1 MRNIGFVEVGPR
13 DGLQNEKTIL
23 STAQKLEFI
32 ARALDAGIKRI
43 EVASFV
49 NPARVPQMADAEA
62 VLEALQNRAGVRYIG
77 LALNRRGVERALK
90 TRVHEVGAVCATTDS
105 FAKANQGQSAEESL
119 AIAMDIVRAARDG
132 GKLGQIT
139 ISASF
144 GCPFEGEVAP
154 SRVLEMAK
162 RAADSQPIEIALAD
176 TIGVAVPA
184 QVADLVAQTKEAI
197 APIPVRAHFH
207 NTRNTAV
214 ANVWAAVGAGASVVD
229 ASLGGL
235 GGCPF
240 APRSTGNVASEDV
253 AYLLKRSGV
262 ETGLDLPKLIA
273 TAHWLSTLLGR
284 DLPGMVS
291 RAGDF
296 PRPKP

>member
-1 MRNIGFVEVGPR
+1 
-13 DGLQNEKTIL
+13 
-23 STAQKLEFI
+23 
-32 ARALDAGIKRI
+32 
-43 EVASFV
+43 VASFV
-49 NPARVPQMADAEA
+49 HPERVPQMADAEA
-62 VLEALQNRAGVRYIG
+62 VLEALPEEPGRRYVG

-90 TRVHEVGAVCATTDS
+90 TKVHEVGAVCATTDS
-105 FAKANQGQSAEESL
+105 FARANQGQGAAESL
-119 AIAMDIVRAARDG
+119 AVAMEVVRAARAG

-162 RAADSQPIEIALAD
+162 RAADAQPIEIALAD
-176 TIGVAVPA
+176 TIGVAVPG
-184 QVADLVAQTKEAI
+184 QVSELIARARESI

-214 ANVWAAVGAGASVVD
+214 ANVWAAVEAGASVVD
-229 ASLGGL
+229 ASIGGL

-240 APRSTGNVASEDV
+240 APKSTGNVASEDV
-253 AYLLKRSGV
+253 AYLLQRSGV
-262 ETGLDLPKLIA
+262 ETGLDLQKLIDAA
-273 TAHWLSTLLGR
+273 TWLSTLLGR

-291 RAGDF
+291 RAGIF
-296 PRPKP
+296 PKRPA